1 MKILD
6 KIIAKANDNNLASPT
21 IAFFGDSVTQG
32 CFELVP
38 REEGGFDNVHDRE
51 NVYHT
56 RLVRLLAKQYPTVPI
71 NVVNAGVAGT
81 TASFGVERMERDVLS
96 KKPDLTVVC
105 FGLNDC
111 GKEEAGLEEYV
122 SSLSNIFD
130 RLKDAGSEIIF
141 MTQNMMCTQVSA
153 NIDPM
158 FLKLAN
164 LLSVRQNRGV
174 VDMYFEAAKKIC
186 LEKEIPVCDVYA
198 KWKALYEQGE
208 DVTELLSNKL
218 NHPTREM
225 HQLFADSLYELM
237 MR

>member
-1 MKILD
+1 MKI
-6 KIIAKANDNNLASPT
+6 KEIFEAKAANNELACPT
-21 IAFFGDSVTQG
+21 IAFFGDSITQG
-32 CFELVP
+32 CFELIP
-38 REEGGFDNVHDRE
+38 RKEGGFDNVHDRE

-81 TASFGVERMERDVLS
+81 TASFGVERIKRDVLS
-96 KKPDLTVVC
+96 KNPDLTVVC

-198 KWKALYEQGE
+198 NWKALYEQGE

>member
-1 MKILD
+1 MKIKD
-6 KIIAKANDNNLASPT
+6 KIVAKATDNNLATPT
-21 IAFFGDSVTQG
+21 IAFFGDSITQG
-32 CFELVP
+32 CFELIP
-38 REEGGFDNVHDRE
+38 RKEGGFDNVHDRE

-81 TASFGVERMERDVLS
+81 TASFGVERIERDVLS
-96 KKPDLTVVC
+96 KNPDLTVVC

-130 RLKDAGSEIIF
+130 RLKDAGSEILF

-164 LLSVRQNRGV
+164 LLSVRQNRGI

>member
-1 MKILD
+1 MKIMD
-6 KIIAKANDNNLASPT
+6 KIVAKATDNNLATPT
-21 IAFFGDSVTQG
+21 IAFFGDSITQG
-32 CFELVP
+32 CFELIP
-38 REEGGFDNVHDRE
+38 RKEGGFDNVHDRE
-51 NVYHT
+51 NVYQT

-96 KKPDLTVVC
+96 KNPDLTVVC

-158 FLKLAN
+158 FLKLAT
-164 LLSVRQNRGV
+164 LLSARQNRGV

>member
-1 MKILD
+1 MKIMD
-6 KIIAKANDNNLASPT
+6 KIVAKATDNNLAAPT
-21 IAFFGDSVTQG
+21 IAFFGDSITQG
-32 CFELVP
+32 CFELIP
-38 REEGGFDNVHDRE
+38 RKEGGFDNVHDRE

-96 KKPDLTVVC
+96 KNPDLTVVC

-198 KWKALYEQGE
+198 KWKTLYEQGE